1 MMNSADT
8 LRWVINKIRRRVPAI
23 LLLTLI
29 SIFSAI
35 FGVLFALGSK
45 GVIDAAVSGN
55 MQAFIR
61 ACLKQA
67 AVIVGILTCSILL
80 KHLREWIHAN
90 LDKDWKRELLHSI
103 LHSDYRAAASYHSGE
118 FVNRLNNDVRILDDG
133 IVNLLPNLSSMIT
146 KLIVAFTV
154 LTTLTPL
161 FAVLLLGAGL
171 LVVLVTAMLRRK
183 LKGLHKG
190 VSEANGKVSSIIQ
203 EILEKLL
210 IVQAMDI
217 SDEMERRVDIQLK
230 HRFEL
235 HRKRKNISIFANSCI
250 SVMFYVAGFSALVW
264 CASGILAGTI
274 TYGTMTA
281 VIQLVN
287 QLQNP
292 IVGLSGILPQYIS
305 MTAAAERLQELD
317 QLPVTADYCQEDAQ
331 TLYSRMKG
339 LFAKNLSFTYDRDSI
354 FDNAEFS
361 LEKGYFYAV
370 TGPSGTG
377 KSTLLKLML
386 GIYTPDN
393 GLLAAETDGQPVVL
407 DRSTRRLFA
416 YVPQGNILF
425 SGTIRENLLVIKP
438 DATEEEI
445 DQAVY
450 ASAMD
455 LYLKQLPSG
464 LDTPLGES
472 GSGLSEGQ
480 AQRLAIARAV
490 LGGAPIL
497 LLDECTSALD
507 IETEALV
514 LERLR
519 ELKNRTCIAVT
530 HRPAAEHICDGRIQ
544 LDSGSICMKL
554 PQR

>member
-1 MMNSADT
+1 
-8 LRWVINKIRRRVPAI
+8 
-23 LLLTLI
+23 
-29 SIFSAI
+29 
-35 FGVLFALGSK
+35 
-45 GVIDAAVSGN
+45 
-55 MQAFIR
+55 
-61 ACLKQA
+61 
-67 AVIVGILTCSILL
+67 
-80 KHLREWIHAN
+80 
-90 LDKDWKRELLHSI
+90 
-103 LHSDYRAAASYHSGE
+103 
-118 FVNRLNNDVRILDDG
+118 
-133 IVNLLPNLSSMIT
+133 
-146 KLIVAFTV
+146 
-154 LTTLTPL
+154 
-161 FAVLLLGAGL
+161 
-171 LVVLVTAMLRRK
+171 
-183 LKGLHKG
+183 
-190 VSEANGKVSSIIQ
+190 
-203 EILEKLL
+203 
-210 IVQAMDI
+210 
-217 SDEMERRVDIQLK
+217 
-230 HRFEL
+230 
-235 HRKRKNISIFANSCI
+235 
-250 SVMFYVAGFSALVW
+250 
-264 CASGILAGTI
+264 
-274 TYGTMTA
+274 MTA

-317 QLPVTADYCQEDAQ
+317 QLPATADYCQEDAQ

-339 LFAKNLSFTYDRDSI
+339 LFAKNLSFTYDRDRI

-377 KSTLLKLML
+377 KSTFLKLML

-393 GLLAAETDGQPVVL
+393 GFLAAETDGQPVVL

-445 DQAVY
+445 NQAVY

>member
-1 MMNSADT
+1 MIKNADT
-8 LRWVINKIRRRVPAI
+8 LRWVIKKIRRRVPAI
-23 LLLTLI
+23 LLLTAV
-29 SIFSAI
+29 SIFSAC
-35 FGVLFALGSK
+35 FGVMFALGTK
-45 GVIDAAVSGN
+45 GVIDAAVSGD
-55 MQAFIR
+55 MPGFAR
-61 ACLKQA
+61 ACANQG
-67 AVIVGILTCSILL
+67 AVIIGTLICSVLL
-80 KHLREWIHAN
+80 RHLREWIHAN
-90 LDKDWKRELLHSI
+90 LDKDWKADLLHGV
-103 LHSDYRAAASYHSGE
+103 LHSNYRAASSYHSGE
-118 FVNRLNNDVRILDDG
+118 LVNRLNNDVRILDDG
-133 IVNLLPNLSSMIT
+133 IVNILPSLCSMIT
-146 KLIVAFTV
+146 KLVVAFGV
-154 LTTLTPL
+154 LSSLTPL
-161 FAVLLLGAGL
+161 FASLLLGAGL
-171 LVVLVTAMLRRK
+171 VVMLVTAAVRRR
-183 LKGLHKG
+183 LKGLHKK

-217 SDEMERRVDIQLK
+217 SEEMERRVGVQLEN
-230 HRFEL
+230 RFEL
-235 HRKRKNISIFANSCI
+235 HRKRKNISLVTGSCI
-250 SVMFYVAGFSALVW
+250 SVLFYCAGFSALVW
-264 CASGILAGTI
+264 CASSILDGTM

-317 QLPVTADYCQEDAQ
+317 QLPATADYCQEDAQ

-554 PQR
+554 PQG

>member
-464 LDTPLGES
+464 LNTPLGES